1 VSQPRT
7 ERIIHEL
14 KGVFEEVSGVSLDGA
29 DPQLSFMEMGL
40 DSLALTQA
48 AGRLKKKVG
57 VKVTFRQLIEDL
69 PSLATLADFVDQK
82 APPEAFPA
90 AAAPAAPD
98 TGAQA
103 PMPATTPGPPAAAG
117 ATPYPQTSMPSP
129 MSAQPQMPAGMPPAG
144 QMQQQPMQ
152 GQAPMGTHPMAQ
164 MQQAYWQQM
173 QAWQYWQ
180 QMHAWQSY
188 WQQAHQMQAMAQMG
202 MPSQP
207 TQPTQ
212 PSPPRAP
219 NAAPA
224 PATPAPET
232 AARAEAPAD
241 APKKFNGPAV
251 RISTEKAKAADSATQ
266 KAIDD
271 FVAAY
276 AARTKTSK
284 DFTQEHRHHLADPRA
299 VSGFKPALKEI
310 TYPIVVD
317 KSAGSRLWD
326 IDGNEYVD
334 VTCGFGSNFLGHRPD
349 FINEAVKAQLD
360 QGYEIG
366 PQTPLAGEVAGLIC
380 EMSGHE
386 RVAFCNTGSE
396 AVLGAV
402 RVARTVTGNDTVA
415 IMTGAYHGISN
426 EVIVRGTK
434 SLASFPAA
442 PGIPASHVENI
453 IVVDYDDPKSL
464 EVLRER
470 ADDLAAIMI
479 EPVQSRRPDLQPK
492 AFLHACR
499 KICDDADIPLILD
512 EVITGFRIAPGGA
525 QEHFEVSAD
534 ICTYGK
540 IIGGGLPIGAIAG
553 RRRYL
558 DALDGGQWQYG
569 DASFPEVGVTYF
581 AGTFVRWPLALAAS
595 KAALLKL
602 KEYGKAGHDRLN
614 AMTDDMCKT
623 VNATFK
629 HVGAPIKLKNFGS
642 LWKPAIDES
651 EPHASLVFHW
661 MRHKGVHIWEA
672 RPCFLTFAHSEQD
685 VTRIIRAWEETV
697 SEMQAAGLLS
707 GNGKKMA
714 PRPPVEGARLGRD
727 AHGRPAWF
735 VENPERKGE
744 YLQVQA

>member
-1 VSQPRT
+1 MSRT
-7 ERIIHEL
+7 DRIVQEL
-14 KGVFEEVSGVSLDGA
+14 KSVFEEVSGVALEGA

-57 VKVTFRQLIEDL
+57 VKVTFRQLIEEL
-69 PSLATLADFVDQK
+69 PSLATLAEYVDQK

-90 AAAPAAPD
+90 APAPAPSAAPAPAAPVPQMQ
-98 TGAQA
+98 AQAMPQMQAQAMPQMQAQAMPQMAAMQA
-103 PMPATTPGPPAAAG
+103 PMMG
-117 ATPYPQTSMPSP
+117 AM
-129 MSAQPQMPAGMPPAG
+129 GMP
-144 QMQQQPMQ
+144 MQQP
-152 GQAPMGTHPMAQ
+152 H
-164 MQQAYWQQM
+164 AYWQQM
-173 QAWQYWQ
+173 QAWQTYWQ
-180 QMHAWQSY
+180 QMQAWQAY
-188 WQQAHQMQAMAQMG
+188 WQQMQAHPMYAQPAMG
-202 MPSQP
+202 MPMQP
-207 TQPTQ
+207 MQAPPAAPSAPAPAPPT
-212 PSPPRAP
+212 PAA
-219 NAAPA
+219 AAPA
-224 PATPAPET
+224 PEPPT
-232 AARAEAPAD
+232 ADE
-241 APKKFNGPAV
+241 PKKFIGPAV
-251 RISTEKAKAADSATQ
+251 RISTEKAKAHDATTQ

-271 FVAAY
+271 FYAAY
-276 AARTKTSK
+276 VARTKSSK
-284 DFTQEHRHHLADPRA
+284 AFTQDHRHHLADPRA
-299 VSGFKPALKEI
+299 VSGFKPALKEV

-317 KSAGSRLWD
+317 KSDGSKLWD

-334 VTCGFGSNFLGHRPD
+334 VTCGFGSNFLGHRPQ
-349 FINEAVKAQLD
+349 FINDAVKAQLD
-360 QGYEIG
+360 TGYEIG
-366 PQTPLAGEVAGLIC
+366 PQSPLAGEVAGLIC

-396 AVLGAV
+396 AVLGAM
-402 RVARTVTGNDTVA
+402 RIARTVTGNDTVA
-415 IMTGAYHGISN
+415 IMTGAYHGICN

-434 SLASFPAA
+434 SLSSMPAA

-464 EVLRER
+464 EILRER

-492 AFLHACR
+492 DFLHACR
-499 KICDDADIPLILD
+499 KICNDADIPLILD

-553 RRRYL
+553 RRKYL
-558 DALDGGQWQYG
+558 DALDGGHWQYG

-614 AMTDDMCKT
+614 AMTDEMCRT
-623 VNATFK
+623 VNASFK
-629 HVGAPIKLKNFGS
+629 EVGAPIKLKNFGS
-642 LWKPAIDES
+642 LWKPAIDER

-672 RPCFLTFAHSEQD
+672 RPCFLTFAHTERD
-685 VTRIIRAWEETV
+685 VAFIVRAWEETV
-697 SEMQAAGLLS
+697 TEMQAEGLLS
-707 GNGKKMA
+707 GNGKKLA

-727 AHGRPAWF
+727 AHGKPAWF

-744 YLQVQA
+744 YLQVQV